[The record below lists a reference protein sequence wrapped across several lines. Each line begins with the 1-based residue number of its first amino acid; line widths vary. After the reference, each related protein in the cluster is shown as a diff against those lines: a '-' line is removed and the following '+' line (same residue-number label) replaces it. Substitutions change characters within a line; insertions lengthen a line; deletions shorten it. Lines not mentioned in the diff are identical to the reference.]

1 MKIYI
6 ISGAGISA
14 PSGIST
20 FRDEEKGL
28 WNNHDI
34 NEICN
39 IDTWRKNYDKVHRFY
54 NDMRINMK
62 DKKPN
67 AAHLQ
72 IAKCQE
78 QYG

>member
-39 IDTWRKNYDKVHRFY
+39 TTSEVCVSISR
-54 NDMRINMK
+54 
-62 DKKPN
+62 
-67 AAHLQ
+67 
-72 IAKCQE
+72 
-78 QYG
+78 